1 MVVTKSNAAV
11 KKLFAAYRKK
21 GFSSELVCPPV
32 EEGKRSREVRCLIG
46 DQEWYLFAKE
56 LHRGIG
62 GWVLG
67 SGAMQHIN

>member
-11 KKLFAAYRKK
+11 KELFMAYKNK
-21 GFSSELVCPPV
+21 DFSSELICPPV
-32 EEGKRSREVRCLIG
+32 EERKRSREVRCAIG
-46 DQEWYLFAKE
+46 DREWYLFAKE